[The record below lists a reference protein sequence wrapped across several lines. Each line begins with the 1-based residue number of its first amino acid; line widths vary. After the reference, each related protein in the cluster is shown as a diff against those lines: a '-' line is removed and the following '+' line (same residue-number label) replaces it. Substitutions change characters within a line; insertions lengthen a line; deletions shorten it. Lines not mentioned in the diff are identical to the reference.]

1 MFKKA
6 GKIIILLTFI
16 VIMCSGAMEETTPAA
31 SSIWSSWPIYVL
43 AGSGLVILGAAAVL
57 YFIYKKRAHVDLE
70 QEYPKTTMPVICEE
84 ESSKAPPP
92 NAEVAAEADYP
103 LTQIPDKPENP
114 ISLGNAFHIGSR
126 ETQQDNFCISNIFDP
141 EVRKTKGV
149 LGIVADGMGGLADGA
164 EISSIVTR
172 TMLQY
177 FNENDSS
184 GKAESDL
191 LSMLN
196 AANENVNKF
205 LSSSSDKGG
214 STVVAVLIRG
224 DMLSWV
230 AVGDSRIYLVR
241 NGTVIQIN
249 REHTYAV
256 ELDEKAAAGEMSWDE
271 ALSHP
276 KRSALTG
283 YLGSGDLEKIDR
295 SLRPMQLQEGD
306 RILLMSDGVF
316 GNLTDEEISN
326 VMFYEPQESAMKL
339 QELTLAKLNPY
350 QDNLTALIFKFN
362 GKVD

>member
-1 MFKKA
+1 MIGKKST
-6 GKIIILLTFI
+6 KITLLL
-16 VIMCSGAMEETTPAA
+16 VLVLVMCSGAAEDTSPAA
-31 SSIWSSWPIYVL
+31 SSIWNSWLIYAL
-43 AGSGLVILGAAAVL
+43 AGSGLLILGLAAVL
-57 YFIYKKRAHVDLE
+57 FFIYKKKARTGSD
-70 QEYPKTTMPVICEE
+70 PKTTAGINSKED
-84 ESSKAPPP
+84 ES
-92 NAEVAAEADYP
+92 EVPASDTGETDDSDYP
-103 LTQIPDKPENP
+103 LTQIPEKPENP
-114 ISLGNAFHIGSR
+114 ISLGNAFHIGAR
-126 ETQQDNFCISNIFDP
+126 ESQQDNFCISNIFDP
-141 EVRKTKGV
+141 EVRKAKGV
-149 LGIVADGMGGLADGA
+149 LGVVADGMGGLADGA

-191 LSMLN
+191 LNMLN

-205 LSSSSDKGG
+205 LSSSSDQGG
-214 STVVAVLIRG
+214 STVVAVIIRG

-283 YLGSGDLEKIDR
+283 YLGSGELDKIDR
-295 SLRPMQLQEGD
+295 SLRPMQLLEGD
-306 RILLMSDGVF
+306 RVLLMSDGVF
-316 GNLTDEEISN
+316 GNLTDEEISGA
-326 VMFYEPQESAMKL
+326 MFYEPQESAVKL
-339 QELTLAKLNPY
+339 QEMTLAKQNPH
-350 QDNLTALIFKFN
+350 QDNLTALIFKYN